1 MSQPTPITA
10 EQLEA
15 FSEHY
20 NADPVRKLATTALS
34 KSDMSDVAY
43 VSAGASQM
51 RHKFSIEIPTLA
63 VTNQKTSGRCWLFAS
78 LNLLREKIAKEKG
91 LASFELSQSY
101 AAFWDKFERANFFLE
116 AIIETVALP
125 TDDRVVA
132 HILSTGVHDGGQWD
146 MFKNLVAKYGIV
158 PKDAMPETAQSEN
171 TMLMNRLLNQ
181 ALKAAAVHIR
191 EMAAS
196 GSELEQISRY

>member
-1 MSQPTPITA
+1 MQNHFSACIVIAIFNKKGCINMSQPTPITA

-63 VTNQKTSGRCWLFAS
+63 VTNQKKSGRCWLFAS
-78 LNLLREKIAKEKG
+78 LNLLRERK
-91 LASFELSQSY
+91 
-101 AAFWDKFERANFFLE
+101 
-116 AIIETVALP
+116 
-125 TDDRVVA
+125 
-132 HILSTGVHDGGQWD
+132 
-146 MFKNLVAKYGIV
+146 
-158 PKDAMPETAQSEN
+158 
-171 TMLMNRLLNQ
+171 
-181 ALKAAAVHIR
+181 
-191 EMAAS
+191 
-196 GSELEQISRY
+196 

>member
-63 VTNQKTSGRCWLFAS
+63 VTNQKKSGRCWLFAS

-116 AIIETVALP
+116 AIMKP
-125 TDDRVVA
+125 
-132 HILSTGVHDGGQWD
+132 
-146 MFKNLVAKYGIV
+146 
-158 PKDAMPETAQSEN
+158 
-171 TMLMNRLLNQ
+171 
-181 ALKAAAVHIR
+181 
-191 EMAAS
+191 
-196 GSELEQISRY
+196 

>member
-63 VTNQKTSGRCWLFAS
+63 VTNQKKSGRCWLFSYVKRLQRKRDLLLSNCPKATPLSGIS
-78 LNLLREKIAKEKG
+78 LNGPI
-91 LASFELSQSY
+91 SF
-101 AAFWDKFERANFFLE
+101 
-116 AIIETVALP
+116 
-125 TDDRVVA
+125 
-132 HILSTGVHDGGQWD
+132 
-146 MFKNLVAKYGIV
+146 
-158 PKDAMPETAQSEN
+158 
-171 TMLMNRLLNQ
+171 
-181 ALKAAAVHIR
+181 LKP
-191 EMAAS
+191 S
-196 GSELEQISRY
+196 SKP